1 MYKFKK
7 PTYWLIL
14 IIILVSISFSLS
26 SALAND
32 EQGSALLNRVHKV
45 GEGAFGGDRATE
57 TTAAEIAG
65 KVVNSFFGVLGVIF
79 IILAIYGGYL
89 WMTASG
95 NEEQV
100 KKAKSVIT
108 QAIIGISVTLLIGV
122 IANLIFTALEYNF

>member
-1 MYKFKK
+1 MCKFKK

-26 SALAND
+26 SALAAD
-32 EQGSALLNRVHKV
+32 ESGSVLLDRVHKV
-45 GEGAFGGDRATE
+45 GEGAFGGDRVTE